1 MHPPAADR
9 LPQSHD
15 PFLAVRYPEFRYYLI
30 SNFLLTLA
38 QLIQE
43 VLVGY
48 ELYRIT
54 GDPLAIGFIGL
65 SEAVPFI
72 LLSLFGGH
80 FADKFSKKKIMLWSL
95 MFVFI
100 ASTSLYLLSFRLL
113 ASSNPESLQ
122 YVIWGVAFFIG
133 ICRAFFG
140 PASTSLRA
148 FLIPRSAYP
157 NSAAWSSSSWQAG
170 TIIGPAA
177 SGFIYAL
184 FGFSNALLFVMG
196 LIVIAIF
203 FVMKI
208 KDRKIED
215 TGKAAMLQLI
225 KEGFAYTYKTKI
237 IFYSISL
244 DMFSVMFGGVVAI
257 LPVFAKDILHVGP
270 EELGLLRAAP
280 SVGAVLVLIF
290 LTKYPPVK
298 HAWRTLLLT
307 VTGFGIATLV
317 FAVSKNYVLSAAAL
331 FFTGAFDSISVV
343 IRTTILQLFVPDN
356 MRGRVNAINGIF
368 LSTSNEVGAFESGL
382 AAKLLGAVPSVVFGG
397 VMTLIVTFYIFIKSK
412 ELLKLNLNHKI

>member
-1 MHPPAADR
+1 MPSPPADS
-9 LPQSHD
+9 LPRSND
-15 PFLAVRYPEFRYYLI
+15 PFQALRFPEFRYYLI

-54 GDPLAIGFIGL
+54 GDPLAIGMIGIA
-65 SEAVPFI
+65 EAVPFI
-72 LLSLFGGH
+72 MLSLFGGH
-80 FADKFSKKKIMLWSL
+80 FADKLSKKKLMIWSL
-95 MFVFI
+95 VFVFI
-100 ASTSLYLLSFRLL
+100 ASTSLYFLSFELL
-113 ASSNPESLQ
+113 ASSNPEALQ

-148 FLIPRSAYP
+148 FLIPREAYA
-157 NSAAWSSSSWQAG
+157 NSATWSSSSWQAG

-177 SGFIYAL
+177 SGFIYAV

-215 TGKAAMLQLI
+215 TGNATMLELI
-225 KEGFAYTYKTKI
+225 KEGFKYTYKTKM
-237 IFYSISL
+237 IFYSISI

-257 LPVFAKDILHVGP
+257 LPVFARDILHVGP
-270 EELGLLRAAP
+270 EELGILRAAP
-280 SVGAVLVLIF
+280 SIGAVLVLAF
-290 LTKYPPVK
+290 LTKHPPMR
-298 HAWRTLLLT
+298 HAWRNLLMA

-317 FAVSKNYVLSAAAL
+317 FAVSENYILSAAAL

-343 IRTTILQLFVPDN
+343 IRSTILQLLVPDN

-382 AAKLLGAVPSVVFGG
+382 AAKLLGTVPSVLFGG
-397 VMTLIVTFYIFIKSK
+397 AMTLIITIYIYFSSK
-412 ELLKLNLNHKI
+412 DLLKKNLSY